1 MKRILSL
8 FVACLMLVSV
18 FAIGITNVA
27 AAETTSWTLPMN
39 WARDL
44 DKDANNWELAS
55 KNNGLWRLTSFDDL
69 DDPSTINWA
78 ASKPDYTLAPG
89 ATASGQNSLSPESY
103 VESYNNRSYFTNV
116 SGWADKWYVN
126 YRQRHQ
132 KKSFEFVDNTTSIN
146 VFPGNA
152 GYNFPAVVFTAPEAG
167 SFNYTELVKLLISDA
182 AVEVTVRK
190 NGTVLTTKN
199 ATTAGETIS
208 GTVELAK
215 GDLLMFA
222 FELTSETTVSDSTP
236 VINLSKVVI
245 TKGAAAG
252 GDNTGDGGEVT
263 PPPSV
268 PAETKWD
275 LPTDWRDT
283 DVKNADGWELPIKGN
298 WELLSYND
306 ADGNPEDIFKAA
318 PIGINNT
325 ATATGQPQPFLA
337 GYKYSAGMSATGW
350 YLNHGAKWSE
360 VGGAIKGASYGGKN
374 VVSPNVHNGPV
385 AIAFTAPAAGT
396 YNFKEALV
404 VTNFQSSNGTTIATG
419 ALVLKYSG
427 GNVTVLDSFVSSTT
441 AASEKTFT
449 GSVELAAGDQILFAF
464 YNPLDTAP
472 EFVNNAATEKD
483 FYGCF
488 ITECTVEVAADD
500 GDDNTGEGGEVTPP
514 SGGDDDEEEI
524 TVTVGQKF
532 ISDLAIGK
540 TVSGQFFM
548 AGYKVADGTLVPVEP
563 DERETWDPAW
573 PGHFVAEA
581 NTVALFCKP
590 EDGGAFDMNTKLD
603 YNSAVA
609 FKAPAKATY
618 AIDVKVARLY
628 ALSDPDRPVNIIL
641 MKDDGTVL
649 DKVENVQGADTEV
662 VFDKSVALE
671 KGEVVFVRVQFAGTE
686 EAHKN
691 GGFNVRLE
699 SFEVTVE
706 SVGSAGSA
714 TNPDTSDNL
723 VLAVSALMLAAA
735 GVVIASK
742 KRR

>member
-18 FAIGITNVA
+18 FAIGITSVA

-252 GDNTGDGGEVT
+252 GDNTG
-263 PPPSV
+263 
-268 PAETKWD
+268 
-275 LPTDWRDT
+275 
-283 DVKNADGWELPIKGN
+283 
-298 WELLSYND
+298 
-306 ADGNPEDIFKAA
+306 
-318 PIGINNT
+318 
-325 ATATGQPQPFLA
+325 
-337 GYKYSAGMSATGW
+337 
-350 YLNHGAKWSE
+350 
-360 VGGAIKGASYGGKN
+360 
-374 VVSPNVHNGPV
+374 
-385 AIAFTAPAAGT
+385 
-396 YNFKEALV
+396 
-404 VTNFQSSNGTTIATG
+404 
-419 ALVLKYSG
+419 
-427 GNVTVLDSFVSSTT
+427 
-441 AASEKTFT
+441 
-449 GSVELAAGDQILFAF
+449 
-464 YNPLDTAP
+464 
-472 EFVNNAATEKD
+472 
-483 FYGCF
+483 
-488 ITECTVEVAADD
+488 
-500 GDDNTGEGGEVTPP
+500 EGGEVTPP
-514 SGGDDDEEEI
+514 TGGDDDEEEI

-581 NTVALFCKP
+581 NTVAIFCKP